1 MFTNKIEDKLRLVLL
16 TQAHAKNLFTLIDQ
30 NRSYLEKWM
39 VWPPKTKSSHDTKEF
54 IKGCLIGLSENR
66 EMACGIEYED
76 DLVGV
81 ITFNL
86 IDHNLKKVIL
96 GYWISDKYQ
105 GKGIITKSCNSM
117 IDYAFKSLEVK
128 KVEIRVA
135 SENIPSQRV
144 CERLGFTLEGLIR
157 NSENLHGTIV
167 SHNIYGLTENEH
179 NKNRHGE

>member
-1 MFTNKIEDKLRLVLL
+1 MFINEIEDKLRLILL
-16 TQAHAKNLFTLIDQ
+16 TQSHAEDLFNLIDQ
-30 NRSYLEKWM
+30 NRSYLGKWM
-39 VWPPKTKSSHDTKEF
+39 VWPSKTKSSYDTKEF

-66 EMACGIEYED
+66 EMACGIEYEG

-81 ITFNL
+81 ISFNL
-86 IDHNLKKVIL
+86 IDLNLKKVIL

-105 GKGIITKSCNSM
+105 GKGIISKSCHSL
-117 IDYAFKSLEVK
+117 IGYAFKTLAIQ

-179 NKNRHGE
+179 NKNGHG